1 MMLDGLRRLGILGI
15 NRRNISYTT
24 RCNARRHYPLVDD
37 KLATKR
43 LCEKAGIP
51 VPRLLAVARHH
62 FEMRGLLPALGSCDS
77 FVLKPARGAMGN
89 GILVVFGREQKRFLC
104 AGGREVS
111 HDEFLY
117 HASGIISGLY
127 SLAGRM
133 DAAMVEE
140 RLQVDVSLADLAP
153 AGVPDIR
160 VIVYRGIPVMAMMR
174 LPTHRSGGRAN
185 LHQGAI
191 GAGVDLVTGITNHA
205 VVHSTSIREHPD
217 SGEELVARKIPCF
230 GRVLEIAVAAAD
242 ETGLGYLGADVVI
255 DAHQG
260 PMILELNARPGLAIQ
275 LANGAGLRPRLETV
289 DERLGP
295 PQRNGERHL
304 LVADRVALGQEIADG
319 ARRGRAR
326 DRRVGGSVTSG
337 VARDRK
343 PGQSPWGSGPR

>member
-1 MMLDGLRRLGILGI
+1 MLDRLRHLGVLGL
-15 NRRNISYTT
+15 NRRNVSYTLK
-24 RCNARRHYPLVDD
+24 RNDRRHYPLVDD

-51 VPRLLAVARHH
+51 VPGLLAVARHH
-62 FEMRGLLPALGSCDS
+62 FEMRGLLPALADRDS

-89 GILVVFGREQKRFLC
+89 GILVVVARRGDRFLS
-104 AGGREVS
+104 AGGRDFSQE
-111 HDEFLY
+111 EFLY

-127 SLAGRM
+127 SLAGRS

-140 RLQVDVSLADLAP
+140 RLQIHLALADLAP

-174 LPTHRSGGRAN
+174 LPTLRSGGRAN

-191 GAGVDLVTGITNHA
+191 GVGVNLVTGITHHA
-205 VVHSTSIREHPD
+205 VMRSTPVRENPD
-217 SGEELVARKIPCF
+217 SGEEVIARKIPGF
-230 GRVLEIAVAAAD
+230 SRALEIEVAAAD

-255 DAHQG
+255 DALAG

-289 DERLGP
+289 DARLGP
-295 PQRNGERHL
+295 WQRGGGPRIPVVE
-304 LVADRVALGQEIADG
+304 RVALGQEIA
-319 ARRGRAR
+319 
-326 DRRVGGSVTSG
+326 GSVSRRS
-337 VARDRK
+337 AR
-343 PGQSPWGSGPR
+343 GGGIAPRSSRSS